1 MKLSIIFLLNL
12 LIIILIILII
22 IKIIIIIIIDF
33 NLQITYMFFWVGQV
47 QGSGGSTRMPEPLLL
62 DMAVVK
68 SKVIGLGR

>member
-22 IKIIIIIIIDF
+22 IKIIIIIIDF

-47 QGSGGSTRMPEPLLL
+47 QGSGGSTRMPEQLLL

>member
-22 IKIIIIIIIDF
+22 IKIIIIIIDF